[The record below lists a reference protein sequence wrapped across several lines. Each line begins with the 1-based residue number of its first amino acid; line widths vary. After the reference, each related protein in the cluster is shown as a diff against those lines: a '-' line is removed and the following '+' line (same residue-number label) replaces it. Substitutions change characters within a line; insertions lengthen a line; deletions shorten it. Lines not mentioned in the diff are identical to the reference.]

1 MPMPAIDLS
10 TGKSRTTT
18 AFPKSSVDSAYIT
31 ERMRRLLV
39 HERQDWP
46 SRFCICPGGTRVLA
60 WPRMLQT
67 KSTSGGA
74 GAAGCGTGGEGAS
87 RRFTAEARRRRSRA
101 LGIAVEAPA
110 ALRRGIADRPQGH
123 LRVLTARRYPQHQS
137 HELRQPA
144 QAVLHPP

>member
-39 HERQDWP
+39 HERHDWP
-46 SRFCICPGGTRVLA
+46 SRFCICSRGTPVLG
-60 WPRMLQT
+60 WPQMLQT
-67 KSTSGGA
+67 KSTSCSA
-74 GAAGCGTGGEGAS
+74 GAAGCGQGAAGAS
-87 RRFTAEARRRRSRA
+87 RLLTAEARRRRSRA

-110 ALRRGIADRPQGH
+110 ALRRGIADRPERH
-123 LRVLTARRYPQHQS
+123 L
-137 HELRQPA
+137 
-144 QAVLHPP
+144 